1 MIQWPW
7 LTASSYVRQKD
18 GEKEEQ
24 EEGGGEAGRATRG
37 EDEEA
42 AGGATRGPA
51 GWRQHSAPR
60 IPNTVPAPISDAGHL
75 HEEGVAG
82 PLDVPPVVRQHLLE
96 IGHVETHPEGAGH
109 CPHYWDQKSAPMHG
123 EGLPPHA
130 DDLRLLL
137 EETRQQVF
145 VQHVLDLDDES
156 EGKPVQNEVG
166 EAGGGREPPASD
178 PEQEERGDGLDEKKQ
193 ADYRLHQL
201 REACQPGCPLVQ
213 AVLLRIMSHLH
224 MRRRIVRLG
233 DHDETSGPIETLPDL
248 VEDGGRPHKQNGE
261 QEIWLRQRELAN
273 VLLDLII
280 QTIEVIRQEELWC
293 FTPMLTVYSQIRLG
307 IHVVLVLTVNFSDG
321 MHRLGAHQRFHLDH
335 KKHLKTDREHDHGS
349 CY

>member
-1 MIQWPW
+1 MAW
-7 LTASSYVRQKD
+7 TK
-18 GEKEEQ
+18 
-24 EEGGGEAGRATRG
+24 
-37 EDEEA
+37 
-42 AGGATRGPA
+42 
-51 GWRQHSAPR
+51 
-60 IPNTVPAPISDAGHL
+60 
-75 HEEGVAG
+75 
-82 PLDVPPVVRQHLLE
+82 
-96 IGHVETHPEGAGH
+96 
-109 CPHYWDQKSAPMHG
+109 
-123 EGLPPHA
+123 
-130 DDLRLLL
+130 
-137 EETRQQVF
+137 
-145 VQHVLDLDDES
+145 
-156 EGKPVQNEVG
+156 
-166 EAGGGREPPASD
+166 
-178 PEQEERGDGLDEKKQ
+178 KKQ

-248 VEDGGRPHKQNGE
+248 VEDGDRPHKQNGE

-349 CY
+349 CYCNADCPLHLIVPAAFVLGIDLHDNARDARRVDIALQLHPIILLLLCPVRLGDHRIVFSGSGHAVRTLACGSRGSQTGPSHPGTDGSETRGSSCQRVPG